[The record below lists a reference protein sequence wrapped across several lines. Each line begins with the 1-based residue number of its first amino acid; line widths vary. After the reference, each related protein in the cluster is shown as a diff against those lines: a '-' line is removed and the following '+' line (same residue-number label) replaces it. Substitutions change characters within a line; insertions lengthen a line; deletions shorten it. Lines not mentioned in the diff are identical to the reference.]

1 MEHNGIQYSTHT
13 FHIPV
18 DLASF
23 TRPYRSQMY
32 HVLANPNLFFR
43 PPKVLALL
51 FVLHC
56 LHNSNLQ

>member
-32 HVLANPNLFFR
+32 HVLANPKPVLLSPEKTFRACPSVRVVALFT
-43 PPKVLALL
+43 
-51 FVLHC
+51 
-56 LHNSNLQ
+56 